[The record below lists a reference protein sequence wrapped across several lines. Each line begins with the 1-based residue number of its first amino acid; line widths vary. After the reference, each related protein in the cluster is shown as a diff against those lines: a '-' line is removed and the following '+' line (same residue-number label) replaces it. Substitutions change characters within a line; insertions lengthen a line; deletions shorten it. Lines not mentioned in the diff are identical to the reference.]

1 MLRLPAKRITWLSV
15 VSVNTTLVPVV
26 TALLKVAPLLLVRAK
41 VLKGTE
47 LPIAPVT
54 STVPAVPALSV
65 TACKLLP
72 VPFRVLANVMLAPVA
87 NAPLLVVSKVVW
99 VVTTASSAM

>member
-1 MLRLPAKRITWLSV
+1 MPAKRITWLSL

-26 TALLKVAPLLLVRAK
+26 TALLNVAPLLLVRVK
-41 VLKGTE
+41 VLKGTL
-47 LPIAPVT
+47 LPMVPET
-54 STVPAVPALSV
+54 NTVPAVPALSV

-72 VPFRVLANVMLAPVA
+72 VPFKVLANVMLAPVA
-87 NAPLLVVSKVVW
+87 NAPLLVVSYVVS